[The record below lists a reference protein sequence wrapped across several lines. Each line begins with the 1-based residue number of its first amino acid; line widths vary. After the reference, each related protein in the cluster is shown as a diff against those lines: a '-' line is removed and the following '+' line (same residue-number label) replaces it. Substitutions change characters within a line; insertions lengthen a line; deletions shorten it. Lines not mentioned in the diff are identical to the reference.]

1 MYNAKNFT
9 DKIDSISFLKWMLF
23 IFICLIPISALRD
36 FTPANELRYISI
48 ADEAI
53 RNGHWFMLTNN
64 GEPYS
69 DKPPFYFWL
78 LMMAAHDVL
87 NNSCP
92 GMYIHHG

>member
-1 MYNAKNFT
+1 MYNVKNIT
-9 DKIDSISFLKWMLF
+9 EKIDSISLLKWMLF

-69 DKPPFYFWL
+69 DKRISY
-78 LMMAAHDVL
+78 MAAYDVL
-87 NNSCP
+87 NNSCL
-92 GMYIHHG
+92 GMYVHHG